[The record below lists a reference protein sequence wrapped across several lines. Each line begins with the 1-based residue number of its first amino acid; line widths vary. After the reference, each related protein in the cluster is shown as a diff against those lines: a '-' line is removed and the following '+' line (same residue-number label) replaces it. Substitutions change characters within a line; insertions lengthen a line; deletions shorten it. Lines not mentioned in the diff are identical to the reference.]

1 MKKKIYDLNKNIEFN
16 KSNEFFK
23 KLSLI
28 EEEILKRKKF
38 IINFNDKKE
47 KKEINHK
54 KMNSYVELGNQII
67 EMDLEELNQKMKD
80 ISNGKDNPKEIYKC
94 SNEKITN
101 IISEKNNKDGLK
113 YRNIDYNIEIGIYQS
128 ILNYLKDFCNKKEL
142 LSERMNMMKE
152 EKEILKK
159 KLIEYISK
167 KESIEESSK
176 II

>member
-1 MKKKIYDLNKNIEFN
+1 MNKIINFDKNNIKISDKFFLKMSLYNKRANLDFEDRKDELDIYGLVELISSIEKKIYDLNKNIEFN

-101 IISEKNNKDGLK
+101 IIYILSVPF
-113 YRNIDYNIEIGIYQS
+113 RNIRQ
-128 ILNYLKDFCNKKEL
+128 
-142 LSERMNMMKE
+142 
-152 EKEILKK
+152 
-159 KLIEYISK
+159 
-167 KESIEESSK
+167 
-176 II
+176 